1 MRKVKFQKVSC
12 GHRWSH
18 CFDYVIR
25 GFPEDDFYELF
36 HAQTK
41 PVCPRLLSLGRFN
54 TVREAK
60 NAAQSAAYWA

>member
-36 HAQTK
+36 HAQAK
-41 PVCPRLLSLGRFN
+41 PVCPRLLSLGWFN
-54 TVREAK
+54 TVR
-60 NAAQSAAYWA
+60 